1 MVLLL
6 LWNAWLVP
14 SNGVAAVVAERLT
27 YGVVFVDSVVAVV
40 ERLADAIVADE
51 KFTMM
56 TNNQAE
62 KARDKRYLFCLI
74 TDASK
79 PATSVLYWML
89 RAVEKVYIGRF
100 QSRAGLPPSV
110 DTYIGNRHLLL
121 RLTIALE

>member
-6 LWNAWLVP
+6 LWNTWLVP

-27 YGVVFVDSVVAVV
+27 YGVVFVDSVIAVV

-62 KARDKRYLFCLI
+62 KARENIKGIFF
-74 TDASK
+74 
-79 PATSVLYWML
+79 V
-89 RAVEKVYIGRF
+89 
-100 QSRAGLPPSV
+100 
-110 DTYIGNRHLLL
+110 
-121 RLTIALE
+121 